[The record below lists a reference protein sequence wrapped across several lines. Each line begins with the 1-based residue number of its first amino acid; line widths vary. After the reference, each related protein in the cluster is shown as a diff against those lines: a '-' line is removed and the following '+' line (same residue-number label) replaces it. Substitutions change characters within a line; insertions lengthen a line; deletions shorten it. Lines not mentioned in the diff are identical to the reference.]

1 VVAAITL
8 RRLALEVLMY
18 EGSVSKTIDQ
28 SVTHVVVYTAPES
41 PVPYKTLLQ
50 SFTARERKLLK
61 SSSINIVSHCWIE
74 DALGSN
80 SHPYPPE
87 SDYDLRDG
95 LVLEEE
101 EDEVPATTCI
111 QVLDEDV
118 EAAARPEGIE
128 KGLLKM
134 VHARKSPEEKMVTK
148 PMPTSKMK
156 ESNKMLK
163 KRRLRRGEHLGIGQ
177 GDSSSESEEIVPKR
191 RLKLDAASKQSG
203 KVQPAPK
210 LAPRPSSTRAAQ
222 IRLLKRN
229 PTTAIDWCEEQQKC
243 NDEGEEVKLSKNN
256 DKQEGERPSSE
267 SGTAH
272 GEEVVQSGESCSIDG
287 EVGIQKVER
296 GGDKRAQSSVD
307 EMLSD
312 LFPSYFASGRPTL
325 ESIPENK
332 DELLRKPLSLS
343 TLPFQSF
350 PRDPLK
356 LSQSGDAANL
366 LPLETKLNS
375 SLADRDVSFQ
385 NNAAASEENSTI
397 EEMVLPTILLRPGDS
412 SEKKQKVS
420 YKDLVNQMLNFD

>member
-1 VVAAITL
+1 
-8 RRLALEVLMY
+8 
-18 EGSVSKTIDQ
+18 
-28 SVTHVVVYTAPES
+28 
-41 PVPYKTLLQ
+41 
-50 SFTARERKLLK
+50 
-61 SSSINIVSHCWIE
+61 
-74 DALGSN
+74 
-80 SHPYPPE
+80 
-87 SDYDLRDG
+87 
-95 LVLEEE
+95 
-101 EDEVPATTCI
+101 
-111 QVLDEDV
+111 
-118 EAAARPEGIE
+118 
-128 KGLLKM
+128 
-134 VHARKSPEEKMVTK
+134 
-148 PMPTSKMK
+148 
-156 ESNKMLK
+156 
-163 KRRLRRGEHLGIGQ
+163 
-177 GDSSSESEEIVPKR
+177 
-191 RLKLDAASKQSG
+191 
-203 KVQPAPK
+203 
-210 LAPRPSSTRAAQ
+210 
-222 IRLLKRN
+222 
-229 PTTAIDWCEEQQKC
+229 
-243 NDEGEEVKLSKNN
+243 VKLSKNN

-325 ESIPENK
+325 ES
-332 DELLRKPLSLS
+332 

-397 EEMVLPTILLRPGDS
+397 EEMVLPTILLRTGDS

>member
-1 VVAAITL
+1 MHCH
-8 RRLALEVLMY
+8 R
-18 EGSVSKTIDQ
+18 EGSV
-28 SVTHVVVYTAPES
+28 
-41 PVPYKTLLQ
+41 
-50 SFTARERKLLK
+50 
-61 SSSINIVSHCWIE
+61 
-74 DALGSN
+74 
-80 SHPYPPE
+80 
-87 SDYDLRDG
+87 
-95 LVLEEE
+95 LEEAE
-101 EDEVPATTCI
+101 EEKEVPATTCI

-134 VHARKSPEEKMVTK
+134 GHARKSPEEKMVTK

-163 KRRLRRGEHLGIGQ
+163 KRRLSKEHQGISR

-229 PTTAIDWCEEQQKC
+229 PTTATDWCEEQQKC
-243 NDEGEEVKLSKNN
+243 NDEGEEVKLSRNN
-256 DKQEGERPSSE
+256 DEQEGERANSE

-272 GEEVVQSGESCSIDG
+272 GEEVVQSGESCSING
-287 EVGIQKVER
+287 EVGIHKVER

-312 LFPSYFASGRPTL
+312 LFPSYFVSRRPTL

-332 DELLRKPLSLS
+332 DELLRTPLSLS
-343 TLPFQSF
+343 IPFQSF

-356 LSQSGDAANL
+356 LSQTGDAANL
-366 LPLETKLNS
+366 LSLQTKLNS
-375 SLADRDVSFQ
+375 SLADRDMSFQ
-385 NNAAASEENSTI
+385 NNAAASQEKSTI
-397 EEMVLPTILLRPGDS
+397 EEMVMPTILLRPGDS

>member
-1 VVAAITL
+1 MNHMVFV
-8 RRLALEVLMY
+8 
-18 EGSVSKTIDQ
+18 
-28 SVTHVVVYTAPES
+28 
-41 PVPYKTLLQ
+41 
-50 SFTARERKLLK
+50 
-61 SSSINIVSHCWIE
+61 IVMHC
-74 DALGSN
+74 
-80 SHPYPPE
+80 H
-87 SDYDLRDG
+87 RDG
-95 LVLEEE
+95 SVLEEAE
-101 EDEVPATTCI
+101 EEEEVPATTFI

-118 EAAARPEGIE
+118 EAAAAAARPEGIE

-134 VHARKSPEEKMVTK
+134 GHARKSPEEKMVTK
-148 PMPTSKMK
+148 LMPTSKIK

-163 KRRLRRGEHLGIGQ
+163 KRQLRRGQHQGIDQ

-229 PTTAIDWCEEQQKC
+229 PTTATDWCEEQQKC
-243 NDEGEEVKLSKNN
+243 NDEGEEVKLRKNI

-272 GEEVVQSGESCSIDG
+272 GEEVVQSGERCSIDG

-296 GGDKRAQSSVD
+296 DGDKRAQSSVD

-312 LFPSYFASGRPTL
+312 LFPSYFVSRRPTL
-325 ESIPENK
+325 ESIPEHK
-332 DELLRKPLSLS
+332 DELLRTPLSLS

-385 NNAAASEENSTI
+385 NNAAASQEKSTI
-397 EEMVLPTILLRPGDS
+397 EEMVMPTILLRPGDS